1 MQMQANKRFDTGRRG
16 RSVRS
21 RCRLRLVALLI
32 TEAGAGFALYAL
44 TAAPLRHVAALT
56 TDARTGGQPIGLS
69 VVVVAVAAV
78 VTWVALAFLVVS
90 TIAAATTLVAR
101 QPSRRAD
108 AASRLPRTWWL
119 QRVVLSACGV
129 SLLSPVAAD
138 ATPATAGCPEPHATG
153 SNSVDAP
160 AGGAGVLGTGS
171 VVSAEE
177 AAQPRLTGL
186 AMPDLPSGRL
196 DAAIHIIRS
205 GDSLWDI
212 AQARLPARA
221 SEAAISR
228 HVLAVYRANRD
239 VIGSD
244 PDLIYPGT
252 PLVLPGGKP

>member
-1 MQMQANKRFDTGRRG
+1 MQMQANTRFDVAPIGRPV
-16 RSVRS
+16 SPC
-21 RCRLRLVALLI
+21 CRLRLAALLI
-32 TEAGAGFALYAL
+32 TEAGAGYALYAL

-56 TDARTGGQPIGLS
+56 TDARPGGQPLGLS

-78 VTWVALAFLVVS
+78 VTWVALTFLVVS

-138 ATPATAGCPEPHATG
+138 ATPATAGCPEPHHTG
-153 SNSVDAP
+153 SNSADAP
-160 AGGAGVLGTGS
+160 AGGAGVLVTGS
-171 VVSAEE
+171 LVTAGE
-177 AAQPRLTGL
+177 AAEPRLTGL

-196 DAAIHIIRS
+196 DAAIHIVRT

-212 AQARLPARA
+212 AQVRLPTRA

-239 VIGSD
+239 VIGPD